1 MMNDGGVNHS
11 SHSTDV
17 VYDEEEAKATVEM
30 LVSRS
35 LLLLRRSAVVV
46 DSDSDSGLKSVVE
59 EAQQLALPSA
69 TAQSRSISSSP
80 SNNSDP
86 SGNLD
91 IATTTSKTSNG
102 HGGNNTEGCNNNVGD
117 DSGGNNTGVR
127 SRGSSYWEHG
137 RVGEEG
143 QRYAMHALQA
153 AYVRSA
159 ARQRLD
165 LMKTLG
171 PRREAALG
179 VLGADG
185 VSAAEAAAQ
194 EAAASGGTSRG
205 SSPGEIKKAV
215 VINCFTINWN
225 SLNIVV

>member
-1 MMNDGGVNHS
+1 MAGSGS
-11 SHSTDV
+11 G
-17 VYDEEEAKATVEM
+17 
-30 LVSRS
+30 
-35 LLLLRRSAVVV
+35 
-46 DSDSDSGLKSVVE
+46 SDSDGGGGGVKSVAE
-59 EAQQLALPSA
+59 EAQQLVLPSASARSSSPFKNNDPSAALPSHG
-69 TAQSRSISSSP
+69 T
-80 SNNSDP
+80 
-86 SGNLD
+86 LD
-91 IATTTSKTSNG
+91 TATTTSKISDG
-102 HGGNNTEGCNNNVGD
+102 HGENNIEVCNNNVGD
-117 DSGGNNTGVR
+117 DGGGNSTGVR

-179 VLGADG
+179 VVGTDG
-185 VSAAEAAAQ
+185 VSAAEAAAL

-205 SSPGEIKKAV
+205 SSPGEMKSDCNKWFYI
-215 VINCFTINWN
+215 IRN
-225 SLNIVV
+225 SLLDTLVALRGKGGVF

>member
-1 MMNDGGVNHS
+1 MNNGDGGVNHS
-11 SHSTDV
+11 SHSSDG

-35 LLLLRRSAVVV
+35 LLLLRRSATVVASESADGV
-46 DSDSDSGLKSVVE
+46 KSVVE
-59 EAQQLALPSA
+59 EAQQLVVPSVSG
-69 TAQSRSISSSP
+69 QSNSSNSP
-80 SNNSDP
+80 SKNSDP
-86 SGNLD
+86 SGNPD
-91 IATTTSKTSNG
+91 ITTT
-102 HGGNNTEGCNNNVGD
+102 NNTVGD
-117 DSGGNNTGVR
+117 DNGGNNTGVR

-143 QRYAMHALQA
+143 QRYAMHTLQA

-179 VLGADG
+179 VLGGDG

-205 SSPGEIKKAV
+205 SSPGEIEKSI
-215 VINCFTINWN
+215 VINSFIKN
-225 SLNIVV
+225 